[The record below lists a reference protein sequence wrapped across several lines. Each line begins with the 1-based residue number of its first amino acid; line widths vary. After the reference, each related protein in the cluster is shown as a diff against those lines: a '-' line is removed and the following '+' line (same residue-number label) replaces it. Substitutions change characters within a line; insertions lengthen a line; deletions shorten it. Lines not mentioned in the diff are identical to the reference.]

1 MEQWASLSPP
11 HTHKLRHTC
20 RYRCIHTFFL
30 SLSLS
35 YTHIHTVYSIK
46 IKWTVW
52 KHKAQQASLVSYFRW
67 WFKADHTTTGR
78 EAAEQEAKTE
88 ARPQS
93 AAAAFCQPATASFFS
108 VCPFVCVYFSLS
120 PPLAEDEWV
129 MLYRRPGD
137 GIHAAIGDRHTTN
150 RRSAVFEVPHYSQVT
165 SPQFS
170 NTVGQTGR
178 KNGGNGQIFFAV
190 VCSTIQKMCA

>member
-1 MEQWASLSPP
+1 MLHAHEQVGAYLHRCKQSVPATAQRKRRNNGPPSLPRT
-11 HTHKLRHTC
+11 HTNSDTHAGIDAYTL
-20 RYRCIHTFFL
+20 FSF
-30 SLSLS
+30 SLFLS

-93 AAAAFCQPATASFFS
+93 AAAAFCQPATLLLFFCLS
-108 VCPFVCVYFSLS
+108 ICLRLFFFVPTTSGRWMS
-120 PPLAEDEWV
+120 
-129 MLYRRPGD
+129 
-137 GIHAAIGDRHTTN
+137 HAL
-150 RRSAVFEVPHYSQVT
+150 
-165 SPQFS
+165 
-170 NTVGQTGR
+170 
-178 KNGGNGQIFFAV
+178 
-190 VCSTIQKMCA
+190 